1 MAAEN
6 IANYSLLWLTENY
19 FPNRGG
25 MAESCDRIS
34 QQLRAEGWQVHIVHF
49 ASRKAESQHALCQG
63 GSLTVI
69 QFDENVEHSLQ
80 MAWLLL
86 QQQGKRYTHVVAFGG
101 FVPIFAAPLFAQWLA
116 LPLLTLLRGNDFD
129 AAIFSPKRR
138 DTLFYAFQNSAAIA
152 SVSSDK
158 LEKIAPLFPH
168 LALFHTPNGIDLTDW
183 QPLPSNLRKA
193 TQWRQNNVENHK
205 KVVGIFGHLKTKKG
219 IYFFLSALAK
229 TAAATAIHLLI
240 TGEIEA
246 EETLIQLNETGIS
259 YTLLPFLDRHELL
272 SYYPACDAV
281 AIPSFYDGMPNV
293 LLEAGGLGLPFIAAD
308 AAGMRDFLSDA
319 QDGFLFASADL
330 AACVRAINLF
340 LQTPPD
346 ALKSMG
352 QAAKQKVE
360 QLYSH
365 KQEAARY
372 VEILKSIA
380 NPVR

>member
-1 MAAEN
+1 MADEN
-6 IANYSLLWLTENY
+6 NENFSLLWLTENY

-34 QQLRAEGWQVHIVHF
+34 QQLRKHSLQVHIVHF
-49 ASRKAESQHALCQG
+49 ASRKTESQHAPCQG
-63 GSLTVI
+63 GSYTAI

-80 MAWLLL
+80 LAWILLE
-86 QQQGKRYTHVVAFGG
+86 QQGKRYTHVVAFGG
-101 FVPIFAAPLFAQWLA
+101 FVPIFAAPLFAQWLG

-138 DTLFYAFQNSAAIA
+138 DTLFYALQNSAAVA

-158 LEKIAPLFPH
+158 LKKIAPLFPR
-168 LALFHTPNGIDLTDW
+168 LALHYTPNGIDLSEW
-183 QPLPSNLRKA
+183 QPLPSNLRQAQK
-193 TQWRQNNVENHK
+193 WRQNNVEIHK
-205 KVVGIFGHLKTKKG
+205 KVVGLFGHLKIKKG
-219 IYFFLSALAK
+219 ITFFLSALAK
-229 TAAATAIHLLI
+229 TKAAEQIHLLI

-259 YTLLPFLDRHELL
+259 YSLLPFLDRHELL

-308 AAGMRDFLSDA
+308 AAGMHDFLSHE
-319 QDGFLFASADL
+319 QDGFLFSPADL
-330 AACVRAINLF
+330 AACVRAIDLF
-340 LQTPPD
+340 LKADSDT
-346 ALKSMG
+346 LKSMG
-352 QAAKQKVE
+352 AAAKQKVE

-365 KQEAARY
+365 QKEAAQY
-372 VEILKSIA
+372 IEILNNIA
-380 NPVR
+380 LPLS